1 MKTYLPLTRSR
12 RNLADGRGFTLP
24 ELMIALTIF
33 MLLLGG
39 IIFGNIFGLKM
50 FQMTET
56 KLNMTKWARETR
68 EQLTDVIRMCNQLQ
82 IGNMT
87 SGTFVAVLDGEPQ
100 QGNGLL
106 VYPTSNT
113 NNFVLYFINAAD
125 QTFRQASNQT
135 NSSIILAGSIT
146 NSLAF
151 SAQDLAGTTLTN
163 NLNTRVIHVL
173 LEFYQPERFMRG
185 AEYYKLETSIKQRIV
200 P

>member
-12 RNLADGRGFTLP
+12 RNRAAGRGFTLP

-50 FQMTET
+50 FQVTET

-151 SAQDLAGTTLTN
+151 SAQDLSGTTLTN